1 MKKTLQFTLFC
12 YFLFAT
18 TFLSAQSEQLF
29 RASIAAGTNFSQ
41 IGGDGQAGYHK
52 IGAAIGV
59 KGAYCFKPNFDISAE
74 LMYNSRGSRNNPF
87 KPKATYLDKDVQLK
101 AELNYA
107 DIALAANFHFMPNE
121 NYTFYRQ
128 SLQVGLYYGRLLSSK
143 ISANRGI
150 FRDDFVEGDLLKS
163 IKKDDIGLTIGYTWY
178 LTKRLGLGV
187 KHTFSLRTI
196 YDNTFEGI
204 TNRDYVN
211 FTPYNLTAQVVFNFA
226 SPKLN
231 IKSHADKLKKA
242 KERRKGNPLEDL

>member
-1 MKKTLQFTLFC
+1 MKKPLQFARLC

-18 TFLSAQSEQLF
+18 TLLSAQAEQHF

-41 IGGDGQAGYHK
+41 ISGDGQAGYHK

-59 KGAYCFKPNFDISAE
+59 KGAYCFKPNFDMSVE

-87 KPKATYLDKDVQLK
+87 TPKATYQDKDIQLK

-107 DIALAANFHFMPNE
+107 DIGLAANFHFMPNAQ
-121 NYTFYRQ
+121 YTFYRQ
-128 SLQVGLYYGRLLSSK
+128 SLQIGLSYGRLLSSN

-150 FRDDFVEGDLLKS
+150 FRDDFVEGDLNRS
-163 IKKDDIGLTIGYTWY
+163 IKKDDIGFIVGYTWY
-178 LTKRLGLGV
+178 LTQRLGLGV
-187 KHTFSLRTI
+187 KHTFSVRPI
-196 YDNTFEGI
+196 YDNPREGLS
-204 TNRDYVN
+204 NRDYSS
-211 FTPYNLTAQVVFNFA
+211 FTPYNVSVQAVFNIA

-242 KERRKGNPLEDL
+242 KDRKKANPLEDL